1 MDTVIC
7 CSEIVAIRIEN
18 RIEMLI
24 VLWCKEEKISFVK
37 IWWKNEITKLISIY
51 KERLLLYNAKDTE
64 YRNRDKK
71 NCYKKSEIVNS
82 IEEFQHKIHNLRNQD
97 SLEELLKGEHS
108 SRIYVY

>member
-82 IEEFQHKIHNLRNQD
+82 IEEFQHKIHNLRNQV
-97 SLEELLKGEHS
+97 S
-108 SRIYVY
+108 IYNKVNTIK